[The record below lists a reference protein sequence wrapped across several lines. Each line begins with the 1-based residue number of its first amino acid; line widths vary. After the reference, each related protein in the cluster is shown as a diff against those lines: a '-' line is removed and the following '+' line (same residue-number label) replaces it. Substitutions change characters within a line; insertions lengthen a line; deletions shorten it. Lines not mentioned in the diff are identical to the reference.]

1 MFIQSA
7 FIRKNSPYLQEKLKE
22 MGYKTDSISVN
33 TGCIATSSTHDSF
46 TVIDES
52 RFDSINP
59 HVTWNNGNRIDC
71 GDNEE
76 LFLAIAALR
85 DDTNNHQWF
94 IAQDTMWDENYYG
107 EITVYYEEGEWL
119 PWDYYSFMEDM
130 PSDFK
135 KATVEEIIEHFK

>member
-22 MGYKTDSISVN
+22 MGYKTDSTSVN

-46 TVIDES
+46 VVIDES

-71 GDNEE
+71 GNNEE

-85 DDTNNHQWF
+85 DDTNDYQWF
-94 IAQDTMWDENYYG
+94 IAQDTMWDENYNG
-107 EITVYYEEGEWL
+107 EITVYFEEGEWL
-119 PWDYYSFMEDM
+119 QWDYYSFMEDM
-130 PSDFK
+130 PSYFR
-135 KATVEEIIEHFK
+135 KATLEEIIKHFS

>member
-22 MGYKTDSISVN
+22 MGYKTDSTSVD
-33 TGCIATSSTHDSF
+33 TRCIATSSTHNSF

-71 GDNEE
+71 GNNDK

-85 DDTNNHQWF
+85 DDTDYKQWF
-94 IAQDTMWDENYYG
+94 TDGNIWELNNDN
-107 EITVYYEEGEWL
+107 L
-119 PWDYYSFMEDM
+119 PSRYMQLNGH
-130 PSDFK
+130 
-135 KATVEEIIEHFK
+135 KATVEELIEHFK

>member
-33 TGCIATSSTHDSF
+33 TRCIATSSTHGSF

-59 HVTWNNGNRIDC
+59 HVTWNNSNRIDC

-85 DDTNNHQWF
+85 DDTDYMQWF
-94 IAQDTMWDENYYG
+94 TDGNIWEVSNND
-107 EITVYYEEGEWL
+107 L
-119 PWDYYSFMEDM
+119 PSRYMQLNGH
-130 PSDFK
+130 
-135 KATVEEIIEHFK
+135 KATVEELIEYFK

>member
-22 MGYKTDSISVN
+22 MGYKTDSTSVN

-59 HVTWNNGNRIDC
+59 HVSWNNGNRIDC
-71 GDNEE
+71 GNNEE

-85 DDTNNHQWF
+85 DDTDYMQWF
-94 IAQDTMWDENYYG
+94 TDGNIWELNNDN
-107 EITVYYEEGEWL
+107 L
-119 PWDYYSFMEDM
+119 PSRYMQLNGR
-130 PSDFK
+130 
-135 KATVEEIIEHFK
+135 KATVDELIEYFK